1 MTPEEV
7 YFDIVK
13 RYEQFSEE
21 ELLKELTRVANS
33 FKEYR
38 QMFSKAIASK
48 LSMHL
53 LATLSPLLDDSKRD
67 DLVRDQSA
75 LKYLLYTELV
85 VRVAMG
91 AEDYVTL
98 SPVGRIVC
106 ILMSQRTTKITD
118 RNTRLRRMLE
128 LVNLN
133 SFSDY
138 MEEKYNECVLELDYD
153 VPTEHVVLKK
163 ISNDGRIQVNRLD
176 LDPNRLL
183 DFQTVKMFKDIETFL
198 KLHSSR

>member
-1 MTPEEV
+1 MTQEEV

-13 RYEQFSEE
+13 RYEQTSEE
-21 ELLKELTRVANS
+21 ELLKELTRVANHI
-33 FKEYR
+33 KEYR
-38 QMFSKAIASK
+38 NMFSKVIASK

-53 LATLSPLLDDSKRD
+53 LATLSPLLDDSQRD
-67 DLVRDQSA
+67 DLVRDQTA

-98 SPVGRIVC
+98 SPVGRMVC
-106 ILMSQRTTKITD
+106 ILMSQRTTRVTD

-138 MEEKYNECVLELDYD
+138 MEEQYNESVLELNYD

-163 ISNDGRIQVNRLD
+163 ITSNGSIKVNRLD
-176 LDPNRLL
+176 LDPNKLL
-183 DFQTVKMFKDIETFL
+183 DFHTVKMFKDIETFL
-198 KLHSSR
+198 KLESSR

>member
-13 RYEQFSEE
+13 RYEQTSEE

-163 ISNDGRIQVNRLD
+163 ISNDGSIQVNRLD